1 MPNVPD
7 LFVGKRFFV
16 GEGTPE
22 ILGRGPAEVR
32 GSGYVEG
39 PFMVGDPTKFTNP
52 IPTELGSLMIG
63 ETKNSEMKPIPFYQ
77 IFVNGF
83 ARVKSWLKIDKLLSV
98 RYIKSQYVLTEFL
111 FASKSKNFRIDHP
124 LDPENKYL
132 IYSCL
137 EGPENGVYLRGRL
150 TNKTVIQLP
159 PVWTELVHQ
168 DSISVQLQPIGVHQ
182 NIIVKRIGD
191 NQIHLQSDSLLPID
205 CYYHV
210 YGERKDIGKLKTEV
224 YKDGSII

>member
-1 MPNVPD
+1 MKLPD
-7 LFVGKRFFV
+7 AYVGKRLFV

-22 ILGRGPAEVR
+22 ILGRGDAEVR

-39 PFMVGDPTKFTNP
+39 PFMVGDTTNFSKP
-52 IPTELGSLMIG
+52 IPTEIASVMIG
-63 ETKNSEMKPIPFYQ
+63 ETKNSDMKIKPFYQ
-77 IFVNGF
+77 IFIDGY

-98 RYIKSQYVLTEFL
+98 RYIKSQYVLTEYL
-111 FASKSKNFRIDHP
+111 FARSKNFRIDHP
-124 LDPENKYL
+124 LDPEHKYL

-137 EGPENGVYLRGRL
+137 EGPENGVYCRGHL
-150 TNKTVIQLP
+150 SGKTVIELP
-159 PVWTELVHQ
+159 SVWTELVRPE
-168 DSISVQLQPIGVHQ
+168 SITVQIQPIGSHQ

-205 CYYHV
+205 CFYHV